1 MRGFTLVELLVV
13 ILIIGTLCAISVPQ
27 IDRIADHWRT
37 QGAAFFM
44 GSRIALTRM
53 QAVRRDANVGLRFEP
68 VGASFAMRVYADA
81 NRNGL
86 RTAEIRSG
94 VDPPLGPADR
104 LDELFPGVTLGF
116 VAGARLID
124 GTAVAPG
131 DDPVRLGTTNT
142 VVFSPLGT
150 ATSGTVYL
158 RGRGEWQYAVVVL
171 GATGRSRVLQ
181 YSVRTRTWSAP

>member
-1 MRGFTLVELLVV
+1 
-13 ILIIGTLCAISVPQ
+13 
-27 IDRIADHWRT
+27 
-37 QGAAFFM
+37 
-44 GSRIALTRM
+44 
-53 QAVRRDANVGLRFEP
+53 
-68 VGASFAMRVYADA
+68 FAMRVYADA